1 MNLMTRVAA
10 YGLLVLGLLQML
22 GSLTGVAGLRDIGA
36 ASAASPA
43 PQVFTTTRGLETFS
57 TRFELSW
64 YDADGM
70 ERSMV
75 LTPDL
80 YSGLRG
86 PSNRRSVYGA
96 VLAYGPLLATDPRT
110 AEMYQQ
116 VSRFA
121 LCGDAPVLR
130 DLGLDPRRIGPPIT
144 LSYTPRPGS
153 DIGDLPRSLTV
164 SCR

>member
-1 MNLMTRVAA
+1 MRNIAA
-10 YGLLVLGLLQML
+10 YGLLALGLLQML
-22 GSLTGVAGLRDIGA
+22 GSVTGLAALRGIGL

-43 PQVFTTTRGLETFS
+43 PQVFTTVRGLETFS

-64 YDADGM
+64 YAPDGT

-80 YSGLRG
+80 YTGLRG
-86 PSNRRSVYGA
+86 PYNRRNIYGA
-96 VLAYGPLLATDPRT
+96 VLAYGPVLASDPRT
-110 AEMYQQ
+110 REMYEQ

-121 LCGDAPVLR
+121 LCGSGAPVLLE
-130 DLGLDPRRIGPPIT
+130 LGLDPLRVGHPIT
-144 LSYTPRPGS
+144 IRYTPRPGS